1 MATVKISVKALA
13 SEKTV
18 FSSAA
23 KNTRDVIETLNNAQR
38 SIGNDRM
45 FDEAKRSLSKLS
57 ELLDK
62 RARALEALSD
72 ALGSASESY
81 GNAQSQGVRVVSGFK
96 AHKTDFY
103 GNPVHVSAAAG
114 MAAAGA
120 AAYSTAPAEQPLV
133 YTSGSSQ
140 PAQGNTGGNTI
151 IEKYI
156 DNHVENN
163 YVYNDH
169 ASDTAASV
177 LSQDTPGSLSAS
189 SMTVDPT
196 ETLTASSAYQE
207 PSGTVPPSSDASPDF
222 PKDIYSGAAADT
234 ASAQSSSK
242 TDSQSGDMTAAVIT
256 GGIAGTAALAG
267 TAVGLADNIK
277 QNREKKKIE
286 AQIKEAKEKL
296 RQIEVQQS
304 EMTSAASQTDNK

>member
-151 IEKYI
+151 IENHI

-169 ASDTAASV
+169 ASDTAVSV
-177 LSQDTPGSLSAS
+177 PSQDTPGSLSAS
-189 SMTVDPT
+189 SMTVDPA

-207 PSGTVPPSSDASPDF
+207 PAGAVPLSSDASTAF
-222 PKDIYSGAAADT
+222 PKDIYSGAAAET
-234 ASAQSSSK
+234 ASAQFSSETDDQSK
-242 TDSQSGDMTAAVIT
+242 DMTAAVIT
-256 GGIAGTAALAG
+256 GGIAGAAVLAG
-267 TAVGLADNIK
+267 TAVGLADSIK

-296 RQIEVQQS
+296 RQIEVEQS
-304 EMTSAASQTDNK
+304 EITSAASQTDNE